1 MDYFFCFLPLLFV
14 VLFSCHAFLTPIIR
28 KHIPKATRNG
38 ENGRGIS
45 LPLGRTGWTVIGETL
60 HYLSEIQSGTL
71 ENFVTDRMNKYSS
84 KVFKTSLIGQ
94 PMAILCGPEGNKFLF
109 SNEKKLVQVW
119 FPGWS
124 NKIFPKSHNIS
135 NNEDFINIRR
145 MLPLF
150 LKADSLQKYVGIM
163 DLVMKQHLQK
173 NWDGDHV
180 QVCPVVRKY
189 TLALACRLF
198 ISIDDPREVEKLAK
212 PIEDIVAGIFSGFPI
227 NLPGTA
233 LNRAIKASKEI
244 RVSIESI
251 VRQRKVDL
259 MEKIVSPVQDI
270 LSHMLLTVDGSGQH
284 LKTVDI
290 SSHLLGLIFGGYG
303 TLNGTLTFVIK
314 YLAELPHVY
323 DEVLKEQMAVTSSN
337 KRPDNLLGWED
348 LRKMK
353 YSWNVASEVLRLTPP
368 GVGAFREALTDFTY
382 AGYKVPKGWKLHWT
396 AHVSHMNPDYFP
408 NPDKFDPS
416 RFQGNQLAPYTY
428 VPFGGGPRMCPGNE
442 DALLAIL
449 VFIHNGVT
457 TFRWA
462 KVIPNEGVFNDPLPR
477 PAHGLP
483 IRLHRHDFAVSE
495 SIF

>member
-1 MDYFFCFLPLLFV
+1 MEYFFYLLPPLFF
-14 VLFSCHAFLTPIIR
+14 VLFTCHAFLSSIIMKR
-28 KHIPKATRNG
+28 SPKPTKNCEKG
-38 ENGRGIS
+38 QEIS
-45 LPLGRTGWTVIGETL
+45 LPLGRTGWPVIGETL
-60 HYLSEIQSGTL
+60 DYLSKIQSGTL

-124 NKIFPKSHNIS
+124 NKIFPKSHDVS

-173 NWDGDHV
+173 NWADDHV
-180 QVCPVVRKY
+180 EVCLVVRKY

-198 ISIDDPREVEKLAK
+198 LSIDDPREVENLAK

-251 VRQRKVDL
+251 VKQRKVDL
-259 MEKIVSPVQDI
+259 TEKSVSPVQDI
-270 LSHMLLTVDGSGQH
+270 LSHMLLTVDENGQF
-284 LKTVDI
+284 LNIVDI
-290 SSHLLGLIFGGYG
+290 SSHLLGLIFSGYS
-303 TLNGTLTFVIK
+303 TLNGTLTFVMK

-323 DEVLKEQMAVTSSN
+323 DEVLRGK
-337 KRPDNLLGWED
+337 P
-348 LRKMK
+348 
-353 YSWNVASEVLRLTPP
+353 
-368 GVGAFREALTDFTY
+368 
-382 AGYKVPKGWKLHWT
+382 AGFV
-396 AHVSHMNPDYFP
+396 
-408 NPDKFDPS
+408 
-416 RFQGNQLAPYTY
+416 
-428 VPFGGGPRMCPGNE
+428 
-442 DALLAIL
+442 
-449 VFIHNGVT
+449 
-457 TFRWA
+457 
-462 KVIPNEGVFNDPLPR
+462 
-477 PAHGLP
+477 
-483 IRLHRHDFAVSE
+483 
-495 SIF
+495 